1 MRNILIELASGTI
14 NLALFVLMFI
24 ANVGAAAQ

>member
-14 NLALFVLMFI
+14 NLSLFVLMFI
-24 ANVGAAAQ
+24 AIVGAAAQ